1 MKEYKCIKIEEYGI
15 DTETRLNLLTKAGW
29 EVVCSYARNGNWLIL
44 ERDKKVCRSCGKWVR
59 KSKEVWKEWE
69 IVV

>member
-44 ERDKKVCRSCGKWVR
+44 ERDKKVCRSCGK
-59 KSKEVWKEWE
+59 
-69 IVV
+69 